1 MEQRSIPRRPGGGGS
16 ISASTR
22 ERAEAAKAYIQG
34 KYFKL
39 KRQDSEKKESWD
51 ELNHKM
57 SSMNLSDPEKQMIR
71 QEILHKDAE
80 QMRLRRKRMTVF
92 DFESIS
98 VIGKGAFGEV
108 HVVRNKQTGEI
119 QAMKKMIK
127 SEMLCKN
134 QVMHV
139 RSERNVLSIADT
151 SWIVELKYSFQDESF
166 LYLVM
171 EYLPGGDLMNLLIK
185 KSILSEVEARFYTA
199 EMVLAVDSVH
209 LMNYIHRDLKPDNI
223 LIDRS
228 GHIKLSDFGLSKNA
242 EINTHDYQRNV
253 ERRAEVRKNR
263 KLAYSTVGTP
273 DYIAPEVF
281 SKQGYDETV
290 DWWSIG
296 VILYE
301 MLVGYPPFYADKP
314 IDTCHKVVA
323 WQKHFVIP
331 KEVRLSAPAQ
341 DLIRRLIAPASDR
354 MKNIM
359 DFKNHLFFRGVDW
372 ENIRNTRPPNV
383 PVVRSEVD
391 TSNFDKIE
399 ETEPFYPVDKG
410 KKPKKKDQN
419 FVGFTFK
426 RELERSKSGLSTAL
440 ADLDSMRKNILKTSN
455 SRYL

>member
-1 MEQRSIPRRPGGGGS
+1 MASPKLRVKNPDK
-16 ISASTR
+16 ISTQTLEKAQV
-22 ERAEAAKAYIQG
+22 AKVYIEK
-34 KYFKL
+34 KYNKL
-39 KRQDSEKKESWD
+39 KENEEERKTDWEELQKKMF
-51 ELNHKM
+51 ELQLTATEQ
-57 SSMNLSDPEKQMIR
+57 NLIKH
-71 QEILHKDAE
+71 EILHKEAQNLRE
-80 QMRLRRKRMTVF
+80 QRQKVSIH

-98 VIGKGAFGEV
+98 IIGKGAFGEV
-108 HVVRNKQTGEI
+108 RVVRHKSTREI
-119 QAMKKMIK
+119 LALKKMNK
-127 SEMLCKN
+127 SEMIFKN
-134 QVMHV
+134 QMQHIKA
-139 RSERNVLSIADT
+139 ERDILATATNT
-151 SWIVELKYSFQDESF
+151 WIVSLKYSFQDESF

-185 KSILSEVEARFYTA
+185 KSILSEEEARFYTA

>member
-1 MEQRSIPRRPGGGGS
+1 MASPKLRVKAADK
-16 ISASTR
+16 ISSQTLEKAQV
-22 ERAEAAKAYIQG
+22 AKVYIEK
-34 KYFKL
+34 KYNKL
-39 KRQDSEKKESWD
+39 KETEEERKTEWE
-51 ELNHKM
+51 ELQSKM
-57 SSMNLSDPEKQMIR
+57 FELQLTATEQNLIKH
-71 QEILHKDAE
+71 EILHKEAQNLRE
-80 QMRLRRKRMTVF
+80 QRQKVSIL
-92 DFESIS
+92 DFEPISI
-98 VIGKGAFGEV
+98 IGKGAFGEV
-108 HVVRNKQTGEI
+108 RVVRHKTTREI
-119 QAMKKMIK
+119 LALKKMNK
-127 SEMLCKN
+127 TEMVFKN
-134 QVMHV
+134 QMQHIKA
-139 RSERNVLSIADT
+139 ERDILATATNT
-151 SWIVELKYSFQDESF
+151 WIVSLKYSFQDEGF

-185 KSILSEVEARFYTA
+185 KSVLTEEEARFYTA
-199 EMVLAVDSVH
+199 EMILAVESVH

-223 LIDRS
+223 LIDRN

-242 EINTHDYQRNV
+242 EINSNDYQKNV

-281 SKQGYDETV
+281 NKQGYDETV

-314 IDTCHKVVA
+314 VETCHKVVA

-331 KEVRLSAPAQ
+331 KEARLSAPAQ

-354 MKNIM
+354 AKNIV

-372 ENIRNTRPPNV
+372 ENIRSIRAPNV
-383 PVVRSEVD
+383 PVVRSEID

-440 ADLDSMRKNILKTSN
+440 AELDSMRKNILKTSN
-455 SRYL
+455 SRYV

>member
-1 MEQRSIPRRPGGGGS
+1 MASPKLRVKNPDK
-16 ISASTR
+16 ISSQTLEKAQV
-22 ERAEAAKAYIQG
+22 AKVYIEK
-34 KYFKL
+34 KYNKL
-39 KRQDSEKKESWD
+39 KENEEERKTDWEELQKKMF
-51 ELNHKM
+51 ELQLTATEQ
-57 SSMNLSDPEKQMIR
+57 NLIKH
-71 QEILHKDAE
+71 EILHKEAQNLRE
-80 QMRLRRKRMTVF
+80 QRQKVSIH

-98 VIGKGAFGEV
+98 IIGKGAFGEV
-108 HVVRNKQTGEI
+108 RVVRHKSTREI
-119 QAMKKMIK
+119 LALKKMNK
-127 SEMLCKN
+127 SEMIFKN
-134 QVMHV
+134 QMQHIKA
-139 RSERNVLSIADT
+139 ERDILATATNT
-151 SWIVELKYSFQDESF
+151 WIVSLKYSFQDESF

-185 KSILSEVEARFYTA
+185 KSILSEEEARFYTA